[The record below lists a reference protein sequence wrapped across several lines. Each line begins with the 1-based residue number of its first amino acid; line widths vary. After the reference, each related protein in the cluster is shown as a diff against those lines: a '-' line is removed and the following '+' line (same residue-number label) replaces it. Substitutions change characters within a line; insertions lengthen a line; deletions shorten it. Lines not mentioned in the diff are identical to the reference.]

1 MKIVNLTP
9 HDINIVDDSGNIL
22 KTYPKSGCV
31 ARIDEKPYELSY
43 HIDGVKCY
51 STINQGLVYIGDT
64 SVLDEADYFIV
75 SGQVFDTVDDMRYIQ
90 PDTFGNAVR
99 NDKGHI
105 IGVKAFKVK
114 E

>member
-31 ARIDEKPYELSY
+31 ARIDEKPYDRPD
-43 HIDGVKCY
+43 IDGVTCF
-51 STINQGLVYIGDT
+51 TTVNQGLFHIGDT

-75 SGQVFDTVDDMRYIQ
+75 SGQVFEKVDDVKYIQ

-114 E
+114 